1 MDRAEFRQRA
11 MIAAMQ
17 GLLANTA
24 YTNQKLSLSDVSKY
38 AVACADA
45 LLEAN
50 TIDETE
56 EQEA

>member
-17 GLLANTA
+17 GLLANPHSWDMDMMSVTKISV
-24 YTNQKLSLSDVSKY
+24 QY
-38 AVACADA
+38 AEA